1 MTWPHVA
8 NLSLISCKILH
19 NQNRFA
25 SAPLSKIE
33 LTCVSG
39 GGGGGGG
46 EVPSPGSRVQQ
57 PSAGQ
62 SSSQQT
68 ISNVGYEEHIAASR
82 GLATDAPAEHTQTNV
97 LYYIIVTKCLLFIN
111 NKNSAPIH
119 CQ

>member
-1 MTWPHVA
+1 MRVWA
-8 NLSLISCKILH
+8 AC
-19 NQNRFA
+19 
-25 SAPLSKIE
+25 
-33 LTCVSG
+33 G
-39 GGGGGGG
+39 GGGG
-46 EVPSPGSRVQQ
+46 VPSPGSRVQQ

>member
-1 MTWPHVA
+1 MQNFAQPK
-8 NLSLISCKILH
+8 LIRFCAIK
-19 NQNRFA
+19 QNWIDMRVWA
-25 SAPLSKIE
+25 A
-33 LTCVSG
+33 CG
-39 GGGGGGG
+39 GGGG
-46 EVPSPGSRVQQ
+46 VPSPGSRVQQ

-119 CQ
+119 YQ

>member
-1 MTWPHVA
+1 MRVWA
-8 NLSLISCKILH
+8 
-19 NQNRFA
+19 
-25 SAPLSKIE
+25 
-33 LTCVSG
+33 

-82 GLATDAPAEHTQTNV
+82 GLATDAPAEHTQTNASHV
-97 LYYIIVTKCLLFIN
+97 IRLILLYYITVKRCLLFIN
-111 NKNSAPIH
+111 NENSAPIH